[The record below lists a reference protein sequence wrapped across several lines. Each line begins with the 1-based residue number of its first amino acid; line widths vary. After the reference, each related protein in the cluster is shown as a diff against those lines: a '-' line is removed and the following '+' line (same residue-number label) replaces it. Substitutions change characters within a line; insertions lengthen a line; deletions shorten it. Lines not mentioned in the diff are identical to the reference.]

1 MGFSR
6 SQSLTSQSF
15 LQQNTVP
22 NRRWL
27 GSIAGSALSL
37 FMFGIPMAASLN
49 LWTQPAAA
57 QALPT
62 CQPPRPDQFLLLVLD
77 QRSDT
82 QTQLQKLLPES
93 AVLTACDYLSNSV
106 VRVEGF
112 SSAEI
117 ADAWAKYISDRIG
130 LQAFVARSSNSA
142 IVTTPTLSQPQNPN
156 QNPAQSPAQPAS
168 PGNTAPGNTAPGNTT
183 PGNTSSSSSAPAT
196 YSPQPLGAG
205 YAVLVNY
212 FNRPEVATD
221 IRQITTGSVGLVAY
235 NQYPYL
241 LAIHT
246 SSEGAAADLL
256 KTLSDRGFTVV
267 IVDSRRV
274 MLLKQDVAN

>member
-37 FMFGIPMAASLN
+37 FMFGIPVAASLN
-49 LWTQPAAA
+49 LWAQPAAA

-62 CQPPRPDQFLLLVLD
+62 CQPPRADQFLLLVLD

-82 QTQLQKLLPES
+82 QVQLQKLLPES

-130 LQAFVARSSNSA
+130 LQAFVARSANSA
-142 IVTTPTLSQPQNPN
+142 IVTTPTLSPAQNPP
-156 QNPAQSPAQPAS
+156 QSPTPSPAQPAS
-168 PGNTAPGNTAPGNTT
+168 PGNTT
-183 PGNTSSSSSAPAT
+183 PGSTSSSSAAPAT
-196 YSPQPLGAG
+196 YNPQPLGAG

-221 IRQITTGSVGLVAY
+221 VRQITAGSVGLVAY

-246 SSEGAAADLL
+246 SSEGTAADLL